1 MQTFQQF
8 DVDGLGIVDAQVM
21 LDAVK
26 KLTDAASIH
35 SDLATVVRT
44 LRSCTHTPGSLMT
57 LHLYATVPTDESLHY
72 AMF

>member
-1 MQTFQQF
+1 MAIEMVDIIVMQAFHQF

-26 KLTDAASIH
+26 KHTDAASIH

-44 LRSCTHTPGSLMT
+44 LRSCTHTPGRFV
-57 LHLYATVPTDESLHY
+57 AAAV
-72 AMF
+72 FN

>member
-1 MQTFQQF
+1 MQAFQQF

-26 KLTDAASIH
+26 KHADAASIH

-44 LRSCTHTPGSLMT
+44 LRSCTHTPGDC
-57 LHLYATVPTDESLHY
+57 AAV
-72 AMF
+72 FN